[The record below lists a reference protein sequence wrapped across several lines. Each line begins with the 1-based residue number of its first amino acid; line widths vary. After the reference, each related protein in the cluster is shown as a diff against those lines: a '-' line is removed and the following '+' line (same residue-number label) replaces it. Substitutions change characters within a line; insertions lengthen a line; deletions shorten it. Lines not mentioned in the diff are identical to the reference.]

1 MAISDKNQKQIDE
14 FITILSKMD
23 VKLFLGTANLLG
35 VKIADKEVLD
45 EKGRPSLRTAEEMVN
60 DCIAAFAGK
69 NNKERRDL
77 MKILRRAVK

>member
-23 VKLFLGTANLLG
+23 VKLFLGTVNLLG
-35 VKIADKEVLD
+35 VKIADKENLD
-45 EKGRPSLRTAEEMVN
+45 EKGRPSLRTAEDMVN
-60 DCIAAFAGK
+60 DCIAVFAEK

>member
-23 VKLFLGTANLLG
+23 VKLFLGTTNLLG
-35 VKIADKEVLD
+35 VKIADKENLD
-45 EKGRPSLRTAEEMVN
+45 EKGRPSLRTAEDMVN
-60 DCIAAFAGK
+60 DCIAVFAEK

>member
-35 VKIADKEVLD
+35 VKIADKELLD
-45 EKGRPSLRTAEEMVN
+45 EKGRPSLRTAEDMVN
-60 DCIAAFAGK
+60 DCIAAFAEK